1 MKKERLI
8 MVLLLLMSIHN
19 GFAQSDNV
27 ITNDTFWKTKTGG
40 YIYSQGGGIFRFPD
54 AQGKEHYY
62 WYGVKYQEAVD
73 YCPKALG
80 GSNSNNTHFVSVT
93 CYRSDDLVNWTFVR
107 DVLTSS
113 SAGWA
118 YWVGRLGV
126 AYVEEAKKYALLVQ
140 FNDNVGVFTCNTPY
154 GSYIKHNQI
163 DMTSMIGTP
172 NTGDQTVFTDPDT
185 GKSYLCYSY
194 GKGRS
199 RIYLSEIGLLSNGKI
214 GLKDCHEIYKGSG
227 REGDCMFKY
236 KNKYY
241 VCASDL
247 YGWNASN
254 VYYLEA
260 SSIYGPYTPTNSM
273 QKMPGADA
281 DYGHVTQTGFF
292 YTVRGTKQETVI
304 YCGDRWAGFAG
315 NGNGF
320 NQWCPVS
327 FVNNKPYF
335 NSISQWHLDA
345 ETGEWWVGQD
355 NNYVKN
361 FSFDADRVNIPSANK
376 PSQAYLRGWTTTV
389 MKGNKVV
396 IGDAN
401 SPVLNSKN
409 SKEDRA
415 KVMGNF
421 CMNISDKADFKRKV
435 SQVIKSTTDVP
446 LPDGSYT
453 LSCYVKCSAAFSE
466 LYMYAKVGPDTMRID
481 LPKAVSAW
489 TKVELCDVAV
499 TGGQV
504 EVGFLADGAANDWCR
519 IDDVSLVRKGDTSG
533 TTTMSLPAINDGT
546 GTYYSLDGTP
556 LSHPHK
562 GVNIVRK
569 TLGGKTT
576 TYKVIK

>member
-1 MKKERLI
+1 
-8 MVLLLLMSIHN
+8 
-19 GFAQSDNV
+19 
-27 ITNDTFWKTKTGG
+27 
-40 YIYSQGGGIFRFPD
+40 
-54 AQGKEHYY
+54 
-62 WYGVKYQEAVD
+62 
-73 YCPKALG
+73 
-80 GSNSNNTHFVSVT
+80 
-93 CYRSDDLVNWTFVR
+93 
-107 DVLTSS
+107 
-113 SAGWA
+113 
-118 YWVGRLGV
+118 
-126 AYVEEAKKYALLVQ
+126 
-140 FNDNVGVFTCNTPY
+140 
-154 GSYIKHNQI
+154 
-163 DMTSMIGTP
+163 
-172 NTGDQTVFTDPDT
+172 
-185 GKSYLCYSY
+185 
-194 GKGRS
+194 
-199 RIYLSEIGLLSNGKI
+199 
-214 GLKDCHEIYKGSG
+214 
-227 REGDCMFKY
+227 
-236 KNKYY
+236 
-241 VCASDL
+241 
-247 YGWNASN
+247 
-254 VYYLEA
+254 
-260 SSIYGPYTPTNSM
+260 
-273 QKMPGADA
+273 
-281 DYGHVTQTGFF
+281 
-292 YTVRGTKQETVI
+292 
-304 YCGDRWAGFAG
+304 
-315 NGNGF
+315 
-320 NQWCPVS
+320 
-327 FVNNKPYF
+327 
-335 NSISQWHLDA
+335 
-345 ETGEWWVGQD
+345 
-355 NNYVKN
+355 
-361 FSFDADRVNIPSANK
+361 
-376 PSQAYLRGWTTTV
+376 

>member
-1 MKKERLI
+1 M
-8 MVLLLLMSIHN
+8 
-19 GFAQSDNV
+19 F
-27 ITNDTFWKTKTGG
+27 
-40 YIYSQGGGIFRFPD
+40 GGI
-54 AQGKEHYY
+54 
-62 WYGVKYQEAVD
+62 
-73 YCPKALG
+73 C
-80 GSNSNNTHFVSVT
+80 T
-93 CYRSDDLVNWTFVR
+93 
-107 DVLTSS
+107 
-113 SAGWA
+113 GW
-118 YWVGRLGV
+118 RRI
-126 AYVEEAKKYALLVQ
+126 
-140 FNDNVGVFTCNTPY
+140 C
-154 GSYIKHNQI
+154 
-163 DMTSMIGTP
+163 
-172 NTGDQTVFTDPDT
+172 
-185 GKSYLCYSY
+185 
-194 GKGRS
+194 S
-199 RIYLSEIGLLSNGKI
+199 R
-214 GLKDCHEIYKGSG
+214 
-227 REGDCMFKY
+227 
-236 KNKYY
+236 
-241 VCASDL
+241 
-247 YGWNASN
+247 
-254 VYYLEA
+254 
-260 SSIYGPYTPTNSM
+260 

-335 NSISQWHLDA
+335 NSLSQWHLDA

-401 SPVLNSKN
+401 SPVLNGKN
-409 SKEDRA
+409 SKDDRA

-421 CMNISDKADFKRKV
+421 CMNISDKTDFKRKV

-446 LPDGSYT
+446 LPDGSYA
-453 LSCYVKCSAAFSE
+453 LSCYVKNSAAFSE

-481 LPKAVSAW
+481 LPQAVSAW
-489 TKVELCDVAV
+489 TKVELNDVAI

-504 EVGFLADGAANDWCR
+504 EVGFFAQGAANAWCR
-519 IDDVSLVRKGDTSG
+519 IDDVSLVRKGDSADTNAI
-533 TTTMSLPAINDGT
+533 SLPAIHDGAA
-546 GTYYSLDGTP
+546 TYYSLDGNP

-562 GVNIVRK
+562 GVNIVHK
-569 TLGGKTT
+569 KMGGKTT